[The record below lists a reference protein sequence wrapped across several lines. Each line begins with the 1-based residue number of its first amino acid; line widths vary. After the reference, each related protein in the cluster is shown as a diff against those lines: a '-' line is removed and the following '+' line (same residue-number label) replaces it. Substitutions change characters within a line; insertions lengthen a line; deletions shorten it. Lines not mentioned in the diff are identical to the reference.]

1 MTKDL
6 ELNTNYSPHDSEEI
20 SRLMESFKYDES
32 RAKDILNKYNKFFP
46 KKVLYPGSFDPI
58 TKGHMNI
65 VNQASELFD
74 EVVIAVMQNPL
85 KKNSF
90 FTLEERVEIIKELY
104 QKVNNVK
111 VILGSGAAVDVA
123 LNNEC
128 KAIIRGLRSL
138 SDYDY
143 EVQLQQMNMK
153 ISNNKI
159 NTICLFA
166 DKDYQFVSS
175 SMVKEIFNLDKDV
188 SKYVDPIVME
198 KMLVKKRGLYK

>member
-1 MTKDL
+1 MTNDIK
-6 ELNTNYSPHDSEEI
+6 LNTNYSPHDSEEI

-32 RAKDILNKYNKFFP
+32 KSKEILNKYNKFFP
-46 KKVLYPGSFDPI
+46 KRVLYPGSFDPI

-90 FTLEERVEIIKELY
+90 FTLEERVKIIKELY

-111 VILGSGAAVDVA
+111 VILASGAAVDVA
-123 LNNEC
+123 LLNEC

-143 EVQLQQMNMK
+143 EVQLQQMNK
-153 ISNNKI
+153 EISNNKI

-188 SKYVDPIVME
+188 SKYVDPIVMG